1 MLGRVTNEQFRM
13 LSSDYNAE
21 QKELES
27 AIPAKEEQLERLKAL
42 VGKSTGSE
50 ALKYVMKEYPRFCA
64 HYREEAKQ
72 RREREQEFTE
82 MRRALCGYVEALQR
96 LQAVALRE

>member
-1 MLGRVTNEQFRM
+1 MSTEKVSTLTLRLT
-13 LSSDYNAE
+13 AE
-21 QKELES
+21 E
-27 AIPAKEEQLERLKAL
+27 AEQLERLKAL

-64 HYREEAKQ
+64 ISEEAKQ

>member
-1 MLGRVTNEQFRM
+1 MSTEKVSTLTLRLT
-13 LSSDYNAE
+13 AE
-21 QKELES
+21 E
-27 AIPAKEEQLERLKAL
+27 AEQLERLKAL

-72 RREREQEFTE
+72 RCVFRDDTHEKSPERGLPGPSHQF
-82 MRRALCGYVEALQR
+82 A
-96 LQAVALRE
+96 